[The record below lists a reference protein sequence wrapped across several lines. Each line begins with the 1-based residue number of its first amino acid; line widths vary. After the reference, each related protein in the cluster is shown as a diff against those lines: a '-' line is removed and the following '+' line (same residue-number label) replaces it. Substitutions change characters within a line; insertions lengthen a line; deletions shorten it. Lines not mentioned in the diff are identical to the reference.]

1 MTATHLRLH
10 HDARRD
16 AKLRAVAVALGCP
29 YVHVLGAW
37 SGLLI
42 DASAA
47 RPRGWIREESIG
59 GLSADLDVKPDDL
72 RRMVDA
78 MVAARLL
85 IEGGSG
91 WHVRRWRDRQGI
103 KVDTTNADRQRRFR
117 QRQRGEVTPVT
128 AVTPVTPAEAVTPV
142 TAVTPSN
149 GVTCRA
155 PLYRTTTSS
164 ASALRRETEE
174 YLSPSTEARAERR
187 ASAPKREGVGG
198 WFKSLIGGSNA

>member
-16 AKLRAVAVALGCP
+16 PKLRAVATTTGFPYAL
-29 YVHVLGAW
+29 VLGAW

-47 RPRGWIREESIG
+47 RPRGWIRDESIDL
-59 GLSADLDVKPDDL
+59 LSSDLDVKADDL
-72 RRMVDA
+72 RRIVAEMVS
-78 MVAARLL
+78 ARLL
-85 IEGGSG
+85 TQGGAG
-91 WHVRRWRDRQGI
+91 WHVRKWRDRQGI
-103 KVDTTNADRQRRFR
+103 RVDTTNADRQRRFR

-128 AVTPVTPAEAVTPV
+128 GVTPVTPADDVTPV
-142 TAVTPSN
+142 TCVTPSN
-149 GVTCRA
+149 VVTPRA

-174 YLSPSTEARAERR
+174 YPSPSTEARAERR
-187 ASAPKREGVGG
+187 ASAPKREGVVG
-198 WFKSLIGGSNA
+198 WVRSWIGGSHA